1 MQEQDVKTPA
11 LSGEVIIK
19 SVVIPEEEVKLN
31 IPVTTPHTIL
41 SSSSSS
47 LFLEQVENLSVDDS
61 LVSDNDGSESNSSGA
76 IEMSHG

>member
-41 SSSSSS
+41 SSSSSF
-47 LFLEQVENLSVDDS
+47 LYLEQVENLSVDDS